1 MIYNPTVNNC
11 VKHNKYQPHFSAKL
25 SLVSLSL
32 FSALSAPAWA
42 DNVTLTQEEYNT
54 LINRITQ
61 LEQKWAKILTVV
73 QLWEKTLKR
82 LYLVLL

>member
-61 LEQKWAKILTVV
+61 LEQKMGENTNGSTTVGKNS
-73 QLWEKTLKR
+73 QAA
-82 LYLVLL
+82 LVLL